1 MLLTKYQFSC
11 WLGAILGSS
20 IGFLLPLLRENQSLL
35 LAQAQAQP
43 STELQTMTLDSL
55 NTIIRQEASNVD
67 RINQQQWQF
76 QLQGRSIVVV
86 ANEQH
91 NRMRI
96 ITPITQVQELS
107 SDQLVKMMV
116 ANYHSALDAR
126 YAINQQGVVVAVFLH
141 PLTSL
146 QQQDF
151 RSALNQVA
159 NLAETF
165 GTDYSSGELYFNN
178 ENDNSQT
185 RDSLP
190 NSPNEIG
197 I

>member
-1 MLLTKYQFSC
+1 MLLNKHQFS
-11 WLGAILGSS
+11 L
-20 IGFLLPLLRENQSLL
+20 
-35 LAQAQAQP
+35 P
-43 STELQTMTLDSL
+43 STELQTMTLEL
-55 NTIIRQEASNVD
+55 VNTIIRQEASNVN
-67 RINQQQWQF
+67 RVNQQQWQF
-76 QLQGRSIVVV
+76 QLQGRSMVVV

-107 SDQLVKMMV
+107 SEELFKMMV

-126 YAINQQGVVVAVFLH
+126 YAINQEGVVVAVFLH

-146 QQQDF
+146 QQPDF

-159 NLAETF
+159 SLATTF
-165 GTDYSSGELYFNN
+165 GSNYSSGELYFNN
-178 ENDNSQT
+178 ENDNSQP

-190 NSPNEIG
+190 NSANEIG

>member
-1 MLLTKYQFSC
+1 MLLNKYQFSC
-11 WLGAILGSS
+11 WLGIILGSS
-20 IGFLLPLLRENQSLL
+20 MGFLLPLLRENQSLL
-35 LAQAQAQP
+35 LAQTQP
-43 STELQTMTLDSL
+43 STELQTMTLESV
-55 NTIIRQEASNVD
+55 NTIIRQEASDVN

-76 QLQGRSIVVV
+76 QLQGRSLVVV

-107 SDQLVKMMV
+107 SEELFKMMV

-126 YAINQQGVVVAVFLH
+126 YAVNQEGVVVAVFLH

-146 QQQDF
+146 QQPDF

-159 NLAETF
+159 NLATTF

-178 ENDNSQT
+178 ENDNSQP

-190 NSPNEIG
+190 NAPNEFG

>member
-1 MLLTKYQFSC
+1 MLFTKNQFSC

-35 LAQAQAQP
+35 LAQSQVQP
-43 STELQTMTLDSL
+43 STELQTMTLESL
-55 NTIIRQEASNVD
+55 NTIIRQEASNVE

-76 QLQGRSIVVV
+76 QFQGRSIIVV

-91 NRMRI
+91 NRMRVVA
-96 ITPITQVQELS
+96 PITRVQELS
-107 SDQLVKMMV
+107 SDQFVKMMI

-126 YAINQQGVVVAVFLH
+126 YAINQEGVVVAVFLH

-146 QQQDF
+146 QQPDF
-151 RSALNQVA
+151 RSALQQVA

-178 ENDNSQT
+178 ENDNSQP
-185 RDSLP
+185 RESSP
-190 NSPNEIG
+190 SSPNEIG

>member
-1 MLLTKYQFSC
+1 MLLNKHQFSLC
-11 WLGAILGSS
+11 LGVILGSS
-20 IGFLLPLLRENQSLL
+20 MGFLFPLLRENQSLL
-35 LAQAQAQP
+35 LAQTQP
-43 STELQTMTLDSL
+43 STELQTMTLESI
-55 NTIIRQEASNVD
+55 NTIIRQEASNVN
-67 RINQQQWQF
+67 RVNQQQWQF
-76 QLQGRSIVVV
+76 QLQGRSMVVV

-107 SDQLVKMMV
+107 SEELFKMMV

-126 YAINQQGVVVAVFLH
+126 YAINQERVVVAVFLH

-146 QQQDF
+146 QQPDF

-159 NLAETF
+159 SLATTF
-165 GTDYSSGELYFNN
+165 GRDYSSGELYFNN
-178 ENDNSQT
+178 ENDNSQP

>member
-1 MLLTKYQFSC
+1 
-11 WLGAILGSS
+11 
-20 IGFLLPLLRENQSLL
+20 
-35 LAQAQAQP
+35 
-43 STELQTMTLDSL
+43 MTLESL
-55 NTIIRQEASNVD
+55 NTILRQEANNVN
-67 RINQQQWQF
+67 RTNQQQWQF
-76 QLQGRSIVVV
+76 QLQGRSMVMV
-86 ANEQH
+86 ANEKH

-96 ITPITQVQELS
+96 VTPITQVQELS
-107 SDQLVKMMV
+107 SDQLFKMMA

-146 QQQDF
+146 QKPDF
-151 RSALNQVA
+151 RSALQQVA

-178 ENDNSQT
+178 DNSQPRNSSPT
-185 RDSLP
+185 
-190 NSPNEIG
+190 SPNKIG